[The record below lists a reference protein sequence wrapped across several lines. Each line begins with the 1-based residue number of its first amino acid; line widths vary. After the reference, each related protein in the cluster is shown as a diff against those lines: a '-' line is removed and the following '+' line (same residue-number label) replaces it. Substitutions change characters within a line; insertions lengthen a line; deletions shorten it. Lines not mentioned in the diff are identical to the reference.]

1 MCKPLAPRWWWTR
14 VPGLKRTGG
23 SLAELVTFPSRPR
36 EYVQAQRVTDYDFL
50 PGLDNSYF

>member
-36 EYVQAQRVTDYDFL
+36 EYVQAQRVTD
-50 PGLDNSYF
+50 